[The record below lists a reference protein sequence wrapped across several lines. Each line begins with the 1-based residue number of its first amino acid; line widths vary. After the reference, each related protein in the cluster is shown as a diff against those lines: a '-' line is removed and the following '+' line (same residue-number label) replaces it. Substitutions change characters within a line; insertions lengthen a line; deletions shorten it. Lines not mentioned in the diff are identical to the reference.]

1 MDIVYEQ
8 NQDYLAWAES
18 RLLPERT
25 LNVPWEPRQVRW
37 VAGRDAGGV
46 IWVVVFSH
54 FCRRNCEL
62 TIATDGSKRWATKR
76 SLRVIFNY
84 PFRTLGLRRVTFI
97 VRDDNHKSQGLVLRL
112 GATFEGRI
120 RRLYEDTVDGIVY
133 GMTREECRWHG

>member
-8 NQDYLAWAES
+8 NRDYLAWAETKLGL
-18 RLLPERT
+18 R
-25 LNVPWEPRQVRW
+25 WEPREVRW

-54 FCRRNCEL
+54 FCPRNCEL
-62 TIATDGSKRWATKR
+62 TIATDGSKRWATR
-76 SLRVIFNY
+76 RALRAIFGY

-112 GATFEGRI
+112 GASFEGRL
-120 RRLYEDTVDGIVY
+120 RKVFEDTVDGIVY
-133 GMTREECRWHG
+133 GMLREECSWYG